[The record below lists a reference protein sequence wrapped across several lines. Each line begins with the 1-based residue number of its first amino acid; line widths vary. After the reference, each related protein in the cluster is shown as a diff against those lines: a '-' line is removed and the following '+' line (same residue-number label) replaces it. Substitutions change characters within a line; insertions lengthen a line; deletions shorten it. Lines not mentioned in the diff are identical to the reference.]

1 MSHFSHNADIATH
14 TTAEW
19 LPVGAS
25 IGRLVNTWSFRD
37 DLAVMVAQGT
47 VSGAPAAFNPATAE
61 IEVDISKAFGNFVDP
76 KTIGDFAER
85 MTQLEY
91 PVASGA
97 IFHEALHARFSRWS
111 MPDAHNELVA
121 RGNAKDFNALM
132 ALEEGRIE
140 AWGVRTSPQNRVLL
154 RSCAMEIVYADLVN
168 QLDKISSVT
177 SVASLCSLT
186 YARVDAG
193 VLDSEDVEPLN
204 AIIEEHLG
212 NEVFE
217 ALRSVWIRF
226 QAIENHSDY
235 LPMLELAREWNSIL
249 ENLKGDKEGGDE
261 EGGEGEGGEGEG
273 GEGGEGQPSK
283 GKPGKGDQPLS
294 PEQIEEIL
302 DAIKDLAD
310 DISISNAGDIDDA
323 QQKEEWSQEV
333 NRRGERAQQQKAK
346 QDLADEVFGRGNNDG
361 PIAGKS
367 KSVIQEVRKPLAQ
380 ERAAAVRV
388 GQALEK
394 AKYRERSQTEVASI
408 LPPGRLRTRA
418 VVQGAALKA
427 QGSIKQVE
435 AWRQTKRK
443 HTDDP
448 TLNVGV
454 MVDISGSMRSAM
466 QPMASTAWVL
476 SEAVRRIQ
484 GRAGMVYFGQDVF
497 ATLKPGQH
505 LTDVTVWTAAD
516 GTEEFGKGFKA
527 LDGAMNLSY
536 GEGARMLVIVSDGHY
551 RDDQRGA
558 AKRLLAQADKDGVAI
573 LWLDFGAMGNYAKN
587 ILRGTDAKIVAVA
600 PDTTPADIA
609 IEIGKASAEA
619 LERVGKRNA

>member
-1 MSHFSHNADIATH
+1 
-14 TTAEW
+14 
-19 LPVGAS
+19 
-25 IGRLVNTWSFRD
+25 
-37 DLAVMVAQGT
+37 
-47 VSGAPAAFNPATAE
+47 
-61 IEVDISKAFGNFVDP
+61 
-76 KTIGDFAER
+76 
-85 MTQLEY
+85 
-91 PVASGA
+91 
-97 IFHEALHARFSRWS
+97 
-111 MPDAHNELVA
+111 
-121 RGNAKDFNALM
+121 
-132 ALEEGRIE
+132 
-140 AWGVRTSPQNRVLL
+140 
-154 RSCAMEIVYADLVN
+154 
-168 QLDKISSVT
+168 
-177 SVASLCSLT
+177 
-186 YARVDAG
+186 
-193 VLDSEDVEPLN
+193 
-204 AIIEEHLG
+204 
-212 NEVFE
+212 
-217 ALRSVWIRF
+217 
-226 QAIENHSDY
+226 
-235 LPMLELAREWNSIL
+235 
-249 ENLKGDKEGGDE
+249 
-261 EGGEGEGGEGEG
+261 
-273 GEGGEGQPSK
+273 
-283 GKPGKGDQPLS
+283 
-294 PEQIEEIL
+294 
-302 DAIKDLAD
+302 
-310 DISISNAGDIDDA
+310 
-323 QQKEEWSQEV
+323 
-333 NRRGERAQQQKAK
+333 
-346 QDLADEVFGRGNNDG
+346 
-361 PIAGKS
+361 
-367 KSVIQEVRKPLAQ
+367 
-380 ERAAAVRV
+380 
-388 GQALEK
+388 LEK

-551 RDDQRGA
+551 RDDQRGE